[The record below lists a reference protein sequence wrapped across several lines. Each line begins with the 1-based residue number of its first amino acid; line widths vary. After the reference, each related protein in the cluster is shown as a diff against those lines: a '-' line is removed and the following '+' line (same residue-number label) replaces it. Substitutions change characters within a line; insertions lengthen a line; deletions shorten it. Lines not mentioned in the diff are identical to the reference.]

1 MTLDIGTNIA
11 GTQYDAATV
20 NWGSPWVMPSKEQK
34 EELKNSCT
42 SEWTTENGV
51 IGRRFTGPNGASIF
65 LPAAGY
71 SWRGRLYN
79 AGSDGCYWLSS
90 LYESYTNGAYGLH
103 FDSGVVGTNDNGRR
117 DYGQSVRPVRKN

>member
-1 MTLDIGTNIA
+1 MLLLGIFPSLRPSFNGVPLNMSSVIEMVMMSVA
-11 GTQYDAATV
+11 GLILLVGKADV
-20 NWGSPWVMPSKEQK
+20 RI
-34 EELKNSCT
+34 T

-79 AGSDGCYWLSS
+79 
-90 LYESYTNGAYGLH
+90 EI
-103 FDSGVVGTNDNGRR
+103 GRAH
-117 DYGQSVRPVRKN
+117 V